1 MQGFNLIETLLP
13 IILSWY
19 RSILIWS
26 MMSSCRSPVPV
37 LRLKWNCYI
46 KVSGRPSGIRL
57 IKKIW
62 YLDNMGRFILT
73 CQGIIFDKVFL
84 VPLTT
89 LKFVGVWSKHLQIFF
104 GSLRYFSEN
113 VRKRSSR
120 PQNIGKSSEIFAK
133 KSKIVRKSSKTSS
146 WVVAY
151 RYEISLLVCS
161 TWYLTRSL
169 CSIVR
174 YRVEHSTRNA
184 ISTRAHVLFSI
195 LTPVVLRLVQNL
207 LQPVYIHVSNSTCW
221 LIPCAT
227 LLCIC
232 YHVQL
237 HHMAQG

>member
-1 MQGFNLIETLLP
+1 MAMQGFNLIETLLP

-89 LKFVGVWSKHLQIFF
+89 LKFVGVWSKHLWISWKLWQSSVIF
-104 GSLRYFSEN
+104 GQLLKFSEN
-113 VRKRSSR
+113 VGKLRLAFRHILENLRRSSI
-120 PQNIGKSSEIFAK
+120 QKMAK
-133 KSKIVRKSSKTSS
+133 N
-146 WVVAY
+146 VV
-151 RYEISLLVCS
+151 
-161 TWYLTRSL
+161 
-169 CSIVR
+169 
-174 YRVEHSTRNA
+174 
-184 ISTRAHVLFSI
+184 
-195 LTPVVLRLVQNL
+195 
-207 LQPVYIHVSNSTCW
+207 
-221 LIPCAT
+221 
-227 LLCIC
+227 
-232 YHVQL
+232 
-237 HHMAQG
+237 M